1 MNPNGTAASQT
12 GRESFEK
19 MLQSIFVE
27 STEAEAIL
35 FLANYF
41 LKNREYNVA
50 SACCSRL
57 LDYAGPEREQAKAL
71 QREIRTRLTMGGR
84 SLNRTFLSRS
94 QVPNDSFEFSP

>member
-1 MNPNGTAASQT
+1 
-12 GRESFEK
+12 

-41 LKNREYNVA
+41 LRNREFNIA

-57 LDYAGPEREQAKAL
+57 LDYPGPEKEQAKAI
-71 QREIRTRLTMGGR
+71 QREIRTRQTGGGL